1 MEKKMSRFSMKCEF
15 PVLTR
20 KNKGKVLI
28 VESFLWLSRTRQ
40 FIASF
45 LSKNKFSTFSTLI
58 NHMIKCLLT
67 ELGRAGWEMF
77 GSRSWHSYLCAA
89 LCPYVMTTSQILFH
103 PCPLALSQLV
113 QGILQ
118 RLEIDSI
125 FQLINFLFFFIG
137 FINVSLELTGRK

>member
-1 MEKKMSRFSMKCEF
+1 MKCEF

-28 VESFLWLSRTRQ
+28 VESFLWLFRTRQ

-45 LSKNKFSTFSTLI
+45 LSKNKFSKFSTLI

-103 PCPLALSQLV
+103 PYPLALSQIV

>member
-1 MEKKMSRFSMKCEF
+1 MSRFSMKCEF

-28 VESFLWLSRTRQ
+28 VESFLWLSRPRQ
-40 FIASF
+40 FIAYF
-45 LSKNKFSTFSTLI
+45 LSKNKFSRFSTLI

-103 PCPLALSQLV
+103 PCPLALSQIV

-118 RLEIDSI
+118 RL
-125 FQLINFLFFFIG
+125 
-137 FINVSLELTGRK
+137 